1 MSLQEIK
8 DLIPTLSFDERKE
21 LLNLLVETFV
31 QAGSQSHTGK
41 KHSLRELRG
50 LGKEMWRGVDAQQ
63 YINQLRDEWDRRP

>member
-21 LLNLLVETFV
+21 LLNLLVDTFV
-31 QAGSQSHTGK
+31 QAGSESPAGT

-63 YINQLRDEWDRRP
+63 YINQLRDEWDQRL